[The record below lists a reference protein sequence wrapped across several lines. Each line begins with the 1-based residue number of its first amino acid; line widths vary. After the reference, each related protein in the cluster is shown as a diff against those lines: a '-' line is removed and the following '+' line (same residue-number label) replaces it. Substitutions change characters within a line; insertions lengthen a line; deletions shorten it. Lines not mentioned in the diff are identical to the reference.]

1 MAAGLVIL
9 ALAVLGVGLLVYAS
23 SQRRLE
29 QAQRVEALLRSDN
42 ARLMR
47 ALGTAEQALRS
58 LGNDT
63 RLDTALA
70 LQVDAALDD
79 VRRVTGEIRPD

>member
-1 MAAGLVIL
+1 MIL

-42 ARLMR
+42 ARLTR

-70 LQVDAALDD
+70 LQVDAALED